1 MSQSVSQVR
10 SVVVEREFA
19 HPPEKIW
26 KALSQGHLIA
36 EWLMKN
42 DFHPVVGHKFKFNA
56 DWGAIDCQVVAVE
69 TNTSLAYSWAAYGL
83 ESTVTWTLTSTAS
96 GTRLRMEHVGFR
108 PDQEQA
114 YQGAKGGWHKFVS
127 ALEQM
132 LERID

>member
-1 MSQSVSQVR
+1 VSQSVSQVR

-69 TNTSLAYSWAAYGL
+69 TNTSLA
-83 ESTVTWTLTSTAS
+83 S

-132 LERID
+132 LEQID